1 MSNAHRNAMLQSFK
15 RKWVVANQTSER
27 WFSYVKKMIRPIKI
41 ANDVFSRVRKMI
53 LPTISQRE
61 FRAKIPAFHRRLH
74 LAVPL
79 RRHSTRDILEEVF
92 LENKSEKPAGKL
104 SETVSFL
111 SLSMKKTVER
121 RQHNRTIAEG
131 EKLMF
136 KPAILLMLKF
146 IYLILNCA
154 FRKNR

>member
-1 MSNAHRNAMLQSFK
+1 MSNAHRNPMLQSFK

-53 LPTISQRE
+53 LPIRSQRE

-74 LAVPL
+74 LAAPL

-92 LENKSEKPAGKL
+92 LENKSEKP
-104 SETVSFL
+104 SFL

-136 KPAILLMLKF
+136 KRMFKPAILLMLKF